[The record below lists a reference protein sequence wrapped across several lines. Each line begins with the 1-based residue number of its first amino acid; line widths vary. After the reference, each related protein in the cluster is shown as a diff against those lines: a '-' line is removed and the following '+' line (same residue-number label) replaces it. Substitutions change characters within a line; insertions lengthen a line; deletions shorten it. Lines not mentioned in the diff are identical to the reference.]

1 MEKKSFNITSKKNI
15 KINFEREKKKNE
27 KENLIK

>member
-1 MEKKSFNITSKKNI
+1 MEKKSFNITRKKNI